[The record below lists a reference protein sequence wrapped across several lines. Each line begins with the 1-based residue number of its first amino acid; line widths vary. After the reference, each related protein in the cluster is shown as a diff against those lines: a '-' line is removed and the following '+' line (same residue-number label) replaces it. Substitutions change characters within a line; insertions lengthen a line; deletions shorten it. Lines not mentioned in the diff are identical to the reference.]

1 MVTRSLENTLNDLT
15 ISTKILGFHISG
27 FKTVVVYGDMNG
39 FIYERIQSE
48 LSTEMDFL
56 EGFDALCSQADKL
69 LKICRAQGLSNPE
82 VISVAISGPVD
93 VSTGVV
99 LSPPDLPTWQDA
111 QLKGRLGVR
120 FNLPVLIEHRSNAAA
135 LAEYHFGAGIGTENL
150 VFVDLEPVVSVGLIL
165 GETIYHGANY
175 AAGEIGHMRFASE
188 GPSGLGMP
196 GSLTGYASGLGMAE
210 LAQLRYPKRWP
221 RGLLSPYQLVKAA
234 NAGESEA
241 LAVVAEAADHLGHAL
256 LWIIYT
262 IDPELIIFGH
272 PGDLLGEVLLQ
283 PLRDAVLKYGG
294 AQARQLPRLSLS
306 KLGAKLDDTAAL
318 MVVIDAFKKRKT
330 KSE

>member
-1 MVTRSLENTLNDLT
+1 MATRSIENILTDLS

-27 FKTVVVYGDMNG
+27 FKTVIVYGDMNG

-48 LSTEMDFL
+48 ISAEMDFL

-69 LKICRAQGLSNPE
+69 LKICRAQGLGNPE

-93 VSTGVV
+93 VSSGVI
-99 LSPPDLPTWQDA
+99 LSPPDLPNWQDA

-120 FNLPVLIEHRSNAAA
+120 YNLPVLIEHRSNAAA
-135 LAEYHFGAGIGTENL
+135 LAEYYFGAGVGAEDL

-165 GETIYHGANY
+165 QGSIYRGANN
-175 AAGEIGHMRFASE
+175 AAGEIGLMRFAAE
-188 GPSGLGMP
+188 GPSGLGLP
-196 GSLTGYASGLGMAE
+196 GSLTGFASGLGLAE
-210 LAQLRYPKRWP
+210 LAHMRYPKRWP
-221 RGLLSPYQLVKAA
+221 RAVSPYHLVKAA

-241 LAVVAEAADHLGHAL
+241 LAIVAEAANHLGHAL

-272 PGDLLGEVLLQ
+272 PGDVLGEVLLQ

-294 AQARQLPRLSLS
+294 AQARQLPRLGLS

-318 MVVIDAFKKRKT
+318 MAVIDAFKKRKT
-330 KSE
+330 L

>member
-1 MVTRSLENTLNDLT
+1 MVTRSLENIVIDLT

-48 LSTEMDFL
+48 IPGELDFL
-56 EGFDALCSQADKL
+56 EAFDALSSQADKL

-99 LSPPDLPTWQDA
+99 LAPLDLPNWQNA

-120 FNLPVLIEHRSNAAA
+120 YNLPVLIEHRSNAAA
-135 LAEYHFGAGIGTENL
+135 LAEYHFGAGVGMENL
-150 VFVDLEPVVSVGLIL
+150 IFIDLEPVVSVGLIL
-165 GETIYHGANY
+165 GGAIYHGAND
-175 AAGEIGHMRFASE
+175 AAGEIGHMRFTSK
-188 GPSGLGMP
+188 GPSGLGQS
-196 GSLTGYASGLGMAE
+196 GSLTGYASGFGMAE

-221 RGLLSPYQLVKAA
+221 RDLSPYQLVKAA
-234 NAGESEA
+234 NAGEAEA
-241 LAVVAEAADHLGHAL
+241 LAVVAEAADPLGQAL
-256 LWIIYT
+256 LWLIYS
-262 IDPELIIFGH
+262 IDPEMVIFGH

-294 AQARQLPRLSLS
+294 AEARQLPRLNVS

-318 MVVIDAFKKRKT
+318 MAVIDAFKKRKA
-330 KSE
+330 KPD

>member
-1 MVTRSLENTLNDLT
+1 MVTRSHDNTVNDFT

-27 FKTVVVYGDMNG
+27 FKTVAVYGDMNG

-48 LSTEMDFL
+48 IPGNFDFL
-56 EGFDALCSQADKL
+56 EAFDALCSQADKL

-99 LSPPDLPTWQDA
+99 LSPPDLPNWQDA

-120 FNLPVLIEHRSNAAA
+120 YNLPVLIDHRSNAAA
-135 LAEYHFGAGIGTENL
+135 LAEYHFGAGVGTENL
-150 VFVDLEPVVSVGLIL
+150 IFVDLEPVVSVGLIL
-165 GETIYHGANY
+165 GGMIYHGAND
-175 AAGEIGHMRFASE
+175 AAGEIGHLRFTAE
-188 GPSGLGMP
+188 GPSGLGES

-210 LAQLRYPKRWP
+210 LAQLRYPSRWP
-221 RGLLSPYQLVKAA
+221 RGLSPYQLVKAA

-241 LAVVAEAADHLGHAL
+241 LAVVAEAADPLGQAL
-256 LWIIYT
+256 LWLIYT
-262 IDPELIIFGH
+262 IDPEMVIFGH
-272 PGDLLGEVLLQ
+272 PGDVLGEILLQ
-283 PLRDAVLKYGG
+283 PLRDAVLRYGG
-294 AQARQLPRLSLS
+294 AEARQLPRLNVS

-318 MVVIDAFKKRKT
+318 MAVIDAFKKRKA
-330 KSE
+330 KPK